1 MEESDLKK
9 LEQRV
14 DELIGA
20 VDRLKSEN
28 KSLRENK
35 TSLEAERNQL
45 MQKTELARTR
55 VESMINR
62 LKAMEDGQ

>member
-1 MEESDLKK
+1 MDELDLKK

-28 KSLRENK
+28 HLLREDK
-35 TSLEAERNQL
+35 ASLEAERGQL
-45 MQKTELARTR
+45 VKKTELARTR

-62 LKAMEDGQ
+62 LKAMENE